1 MTRKLNEAWVV
12 VLSWLF
18 ANLLGIA
25 AARALSVIPQ
35 LFTFNPG
42 MLLSSLIIGLPI
54 GFAQWIVLRRVAPI
68 SSLWILSISVALPI
82 ALVFL
87 NSPIASRIL
96 GFLGDDESVLS
107 LTAGYLTTGLL
118 LGLVQWVFLRGH
130 FAQSLVWLLSSAA
143 GLGLGTGLVLASN
156 LVYKSGIVSVILVVL
171 VYAIATGPVISW
183 MQVSSTKT
191 RIHPDT
197 T

>member
-82 ALVFL
+82 ALAF
-87 NSPIASRIL
+87 
-96 GFLGDDESVLS
+96 
-107 LTAGYLTTGLL
+107 
-118 LGLVQWVFLRGH
+118 
-130 FAQSLVWLLSSAA
+130 
-143 GLGLGTGLVLASN
+143 
-156 LVYKSGIVSVILVVL
+156 
-171 VYAIATGPVISW
+171 
-183 MQVSSTKT
+183 
-191 RIHPDT
+191 
-197 T
+197 